1 MAGTGLIPPLTYRP
15 GEFKELVLEL
25 GKRGYQI
32 MTHTL
37 RGDTARMVLDT
48 YEQHSPGAVSA
59 SPDTLYEA
67 SNG

>member
-1 MAGTGLIPPLTYRP
+1 
-15 GEFKELVLEL
+15 VLEL